1 MKATPDSATGNDQ
14 AQSPRV
20 ETAGAATTHPK
31 RNPNKGC
38 KDLFKRPESVG
49 GKGRLDNES
58 ISAKTVL
65 VKLPVMTAVE
75 TARGIAKRSNAYWQA
90 IVETAIITA
99 IPAINPS
106 GAADGLATTQ
116 KTRTVASSTN

>member
-1 MKATPDSATGNDQ
+1 MGS
-14 AQSPRV
+14 
-20 ETAGAATTHPK
+20 
-31 RNPNKGC
+31 
-38 KDLFKRPESVG
+38 
-49 GKGRLDNES
+49 KGRLDNES

-90 IVETAIITA
+90 NAETAIITA
-99 IPAINPS
+99 MPPINPS

-116 KTRTVASSTN
+116 KTRTVASSRN